1 MKNFGSRLKELRI
14 EKRLKQAELAQK
26 VGVSGMT
33 ISQWERSDTVP
44 SGPNLLSLATALDTT
59 PDFLISGSDT
69 KIANQ
74 EATLTRLKPMSY
86 AETNELNMNQFC
98 MVPYYR
104 DVKLSAGNG
113 EECIEQTEKFDMPFQ
128 NHFFFSRRI
137 KPENAVIVRVKGDS
151 MEPKY
156 EDGGVVLIDL
166 ADKEIIDGEIYAI
179 RHFDVL
185 RIKKLSISM
194 NDGALIIESLNPK
207 WEAVKVPME
216 QIENITIIG
225 RVRWNANG

>member
-1 MKNFGSRLKELRI
+1 MNIQELRRSKLREWTKSHSI
-14 EKRLKQAELAQK
+14 PPKEKSYFSQLLGAHASFGERAAKRLETEYGIL
-26 VGVSGMT
+26 
-33 ISQWERSDTVP
+33 
-44 SGPNLLSLATALDTT
+44 NLVNPEPEFTT
-59 PDFLISGSDT
+59 
-69 KIANQ
+69 
-74 EATLTRLKPMSY
+74 TRLKPISY
-86 AETNELNMNQFC
+86 ENIDELKISEFY

-113 EECIEQTEKFDMPFQ
+113 EECLEQTEKFDMPFQ
-128 NHFFFSRRI
+128 NYFFSSRRI
-137 KPENAVIVRVKGDS
+137 KPENAVIVRVKGNS

-166 ADKEIIDGEIYAI
+166 ADKEIIDGETYAI

-194 NDGALIIESLNPK
+194 TDGSLIIESLNPK
-207 WEAVKVPME
+207 WEAVKVPSE